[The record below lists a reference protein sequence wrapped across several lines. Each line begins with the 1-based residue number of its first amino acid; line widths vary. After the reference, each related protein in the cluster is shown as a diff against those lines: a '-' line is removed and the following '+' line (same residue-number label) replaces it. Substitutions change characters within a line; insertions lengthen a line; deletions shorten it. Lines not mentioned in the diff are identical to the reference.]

1 MLDSQ
6 ITKDPNPVINVT
18 SQEPQEAMSVTRS
31 LQKTRASM
39 IRIEDSYE
47 GDTDKNEASTLQNER
62 SLNKIKDILK
72 NSIFVL
78 MTILSLSLLVMQG
91 SICISK

>member
-1 MLDSQ
+1 MLASQ
-6 ITKDPNPVINVT
+6 ITKDPNPVINAT
-18 SQEPQEAMSVTRS
+18 SQEPREAMSATRS
-31 LQKTRASM
+31 LQKTRTSM
-39 IRIEDSYE
+39 IRKEDSCE
-47 GDTDKNEASTLQNER
+47 RDTDKNEVSTLQNKR
-62 SLNKIKDILK
+62 SLNKMRDILK

>member
-31 LQKTRASM
+31 LQKTRTSM